1 MPILDRLVK
10 SGQITLEEAY
20 DIISLGDKEPIVFP
34 YKPNYTPPYNREG
47 TSALP
52 FWWQQIGGSP
62 TVTKSNDAL
71 DSLIRVAVEKSKNK
85 ARKNGSDGK

>member
-52 FWWQQIGGSP
+52 FWWQQISGSP
-62 TVTKSNDAL
+62 TVTKNYSVL
-71 DSLIRVAVEKSKNK
+71 DYIVEIQLNKTDSKAK
-85 ARKNGSDGK
+85 KNGSDSK